1 MGILDTILACGT
13 VATMM
18 LIIYRSRSSKAGKS
32 GKWSRLCYFPDR
44 QVNFLLFKCGFA
56 GKYLPSSPALA
67 PGFSLQG
74 AKAKGARHIW
84 PSQSISE

>member
-1 MGILDTILACGT
+1 MRHGGNDDAYHLPEQEFQ
-13 VATMM
+13 
-18 LIIYRSRSSKAGKS
+18 S
-32 GKWSRLCYFPDR
+32 GKKWQMVPVMLLSRQTGEFPPIQMRHCGDR
-44 QVNFLLFKCGFA
+44 R
-56 GKYLPSSPALA
+56 YLPSSPALA